1 MPFMRQ
7 LFLLGSLLLALPMW
21 GGNRTVTVAVFTL
34 NDFHCGIVQDLR
46 KEIPGAPWV
55 VQTLDSLK
63 KEYPYHVTL
72 SAGDNFGGSFYYSAT
87 RQSSLMPRVF
97 CDMGITLS
105 VPGNHAF
112 DDGQEAFARKWADSD
127 YLPRRWDFRY
137 VCANMRREG
146 RIPDSCQPWAVVP
159 VPIGDG
165 DTVKVAVT
173 GLITA
178 NTPYQ
183 ASARKVAGLEF
194 DARYDAVLDSLEHL
208 PGYSEVAEADV
219 HVLAT
224 HITAYNLNGKPVFD
238 DPGQDALYSLDRDDI
253 DAIVAAHSHS
263 KLAGYIQC
271 GRSYPIVQAYWHGGY
286 VGMLLCEV
294 DPDTHR
300 TLKVTPSIVPVNPH
314 ARLDVKAARLKAQI
328 DEQIATTHFR
338 GHALNEVLA
347 HAAADI
353 PHDRTVKTIETGVGQ
368 LVTEA
373 YADAYRNATAED
385 GKEHEGDIVVGIS
398 HFGSIRAGFYAGDIT
413 VLDVGEAL
421 PFANP
426 LKCYRYTGR
435 QLKALLDFGLN
446 RCRLG
451 RMQTNRLRVE
461 QDAKGN
467 IRRIYARNNR
477 GEEVP
482 VNDKTR
488 LILVTDDYITTGG
501 DGYSPAFFPEA
512 DVIGVDV
519 PQSTDAFIQYLQ
531 RKKTL

>member
-178 NTPYQ
+178 N
-183 ASARKVAGLEF
+183 
-194 DARYDAVLDSLEHL
+194 
-208 PGYSEVAEADV
+208 YS
-219 HVLAT
+219 
-224 HITAYNLNGKPVFD
+224 
-238 DPGQDALYSLDRDDI
+238 
-253 DAIVAAHSHS
+253 
-263 KLAGYIQC
+263 
-271 GRSYPIVQAYWHGGY
+271 
-286 VGMLLCEV
+286 
-294 DPDTHR
+294 
-300 TLKVTPSIVPVNPH
+300 
-314 ARLDVKAARLKAQI
+314 
-328 DEQIATTHFR
+328 
-338 GHALNEVLA
+338 
-347 HAAADI
+347 
-353 PHDRTVKTIETGVGQ
+353 
-368 LVTEA
+368 
-373 YADAYRNATAED
+373 
-385 GKEHEGDIVVGIS
+385 
-398 HFGSIRAGFYAGDIT
+398 
-413 VLDVGEAL
+413 
-421 PFANP
+421 
-426 LKCYRYTGR
+426 
-435 QLKALLDFGLN
+435 
-446 RCRLG
+446 
-451 RMQTNRLRVE
+451 
-461 QDAKGN
+461 N
-467 IRRIYARNNR
+467 IGA
-477 GEEVP
+477 
-482 VNDKTR
+482 
-488 LILVTDDYITTGG
+488 
-501 DGYSPAFFPEA
+501 
-512 DVIGVDV
+512 
-519 PQSTDAFIQYLQ
+519 
-531 RKKTL
+531 